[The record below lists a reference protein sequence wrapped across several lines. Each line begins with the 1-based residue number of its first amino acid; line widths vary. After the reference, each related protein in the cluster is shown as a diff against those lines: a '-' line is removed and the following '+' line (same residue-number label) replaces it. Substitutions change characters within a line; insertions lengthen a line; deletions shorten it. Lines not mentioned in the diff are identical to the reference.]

1 MKKITL
7 VFGLIIGGIFT
18 GFGLY
23 AAARCCQNPRFES
36 NDLIGYA
43 GMLATTSLIF
53 IAIKSYRDK
62 HREGFITFGE
72 AFKVGAL
79 ISLIASTLYV
89 VAWLIDYYLFLPDFI
104 DYYTTHVLYMA
115 ELKGAS
121 QAQLDARAAEMAQ
134 FKEMYKN
141 PLFVILVTYAEIL
154 PLGLVISLISAAI
167 LRKKQKTTICLKA
180 KMT

>member
-1 MKKITL
+1 MKKVTL
-7 VFGLIIGGIFT
+7 VFGLIIGGIFSA
-18 GFGLY
+18 FGLY
-23 AAARCCQNPRFES
+23 AAARCCQNPQFES

-62 HREGFITFGE
+62 HEKGFITFGK

-89 VAWLIDYYLFLPDFI
+89 LAWLVDYYIFLPDFI
-104 DYYTTHVLYMA
+104 DYYTQHVLYM
-115 ELKGAS
+115 EEINGAT
-121 QAQLDARAAEMAQ
+121 QAQVDAKAAEMAE

-141 PLFVILVTYAEIL
+141 PLFVIVVTYAEIL
-154 PLGLVISLISAAI
+154 PLGLMISLISAAL
-167 LRKKQKTTICLKA
+167 LRKKQKQQFA
-180 KMT
+180 

>member
-1 MKKITL
+1 MKRIII

-23 AAARCCQNPRFES
+23 MAARCCNNPRYES

-43 GMLATTSLIF
+43 GMLATSSLIF

-62 HREGFITFGE
+62 HLGGFISFGN
-72 AFKVGAL
+72 AFRVGAW
-79 ISLIASTLYV
+79 ISLLASTLYV
-89 VAWLIDYYLFLPDFI
+89 VAWLFDYYLFLPEFI
-104 DYYTTHVLYMA
+104 DYYTEHVLYM
-115 ELKGAS
+115 EEVRGAS
-121 QAQLDARAAEMAQ
+121 QAQIASKAEEMAE
-134 FKEMYKN
+134 FKEMYSN

-167 LRKKQKTTICLKA
+167 LKKKPKA
-180 KMT
+180 ELA